1 MSTRAGENEVDED
14 ELDSQVESRTYSKP
28 TPKGALS
35 SPTGGLDI
43 INERI
48 CRSNSAGRSRCRCK
62 NSPFLVLWENVNYRL
77 PPLLLRSRSPQRYMT
92 SEGTK

>member
-35 SPTGGLDI
+35 SPTGGLDV
-43 INERI
+43 INEKI
-48 CRSNSAGRSRCRCK
+48 CRSNSEGRSRCRCK

-77 PPLLLRSRSPQRYMT
+77 PLPLPVQALPQRYMT

>member
-43 INERI
+43 INEKI
-48 CRSNSAGRSRCRCK
+48 CRSNSEAR
-62 NSPFLVLWENVNYRL
+62 F
-77 PPLLLRSRSPQRYMT
+77 
-92 SEGTK
+92 